1 MNLLCTNLEINS
13 ATQKTEPEPK
23 SLLLQDVMKKVGD
36 LQKRDLRET
45 ATKISCLAVLTQKT
59 FITLLK
65 QSLQSVT
72 LLLQIA
78 SQERKAGG
86 AYSK

>member
-23 SLLLQDVMKKVGD
+23 SLLLQDVVKKVGD
-36 LQKRDLRET
+36 LQKRLEER
-45 ATKISCLAVLTQKT
+45 AMKMSCLAVFTQKT
-59 FITLLK
+59 FITLFK
-65 QSLQSVT
+65 QSLQSVS
-72 LLLQIA
+72 LLLQIP

-86 AYSK
+86 AYF